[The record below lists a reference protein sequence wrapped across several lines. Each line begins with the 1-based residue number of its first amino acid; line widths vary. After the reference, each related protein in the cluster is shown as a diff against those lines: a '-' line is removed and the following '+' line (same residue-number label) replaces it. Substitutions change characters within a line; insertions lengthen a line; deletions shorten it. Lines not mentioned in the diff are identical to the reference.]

1 MKQPWRRSQL
11 KLKRT
16 LRLCVCLAA
25 ALASAQPALAQSPD
39 TLVSK
44 FSIDDSDPEASVP
57 TPQQAARQ
65 PLEMGYHLMLLSERA
80 DAATNRG
87 DHAAA
92 AKYWRAIAKAVPE
105 RSLSFSRMCRSYE
118 AAGDYVSA
126 IESCRT
132 ALGKAGSTLQ
142 DNLQFV
148 RLVLEKRQGAL
159 QPRDIE
165 DIDAVSV
172 HLEHELASKQGALVA
187 NRLRCQ
193 LGVRLGDVSR
203 LKACTDKLN
212 ALAPGD
218 ASSLVFSWSLALKR
232 GDLPAA
238 EHMLRRARAA
248 KLPSAA
254 LAKMT
259 ATLSIESAKR
269 APAWHARVDMRIF
282 AAATLIL
289 LAVASAAVLNRRKQR
304 LRRA

>member
-1 MKQPWRRSQL
+1 MSQ
-11 KLKRT
+11 LKRT
-16 LRLCVCLAA
+16 LWLSMCLTAE
-25 ALASAQPALAQSPD
+25 LASAQPALAQSP
-39 TLVSK
+39 LVSK

-80 DAATNRG
+80 DAATSRG
-87 DHAAA
+87 DHVAA
-92 AKYWRAIAKAVPE
+92 AKYWRALAKAVPE

-118 AAGDYVSA
+118 AAGDYERA

-165 DIDAVSV
+165 DIDAVSL
-172 HLEHELASKQGALVA
+172 HLERELGHEKGPLAA
-187 NRLRCQ
+187 NRMRCQ

-203 LKACTDKLN
+203 LQACTDKLN

-218 ASSLVFSWSLALKR
+218 ASSLVFSWSLAMKR

-238 EHMLRRARAA
+238 EQMLRRARAA

-254 LAKMT
+254 LAKMA
-259 ATLSIESAKR
+259 ATLNMESARR
-269 APAWHARVDMRIF
+269 APAWHARVDSSML
-282 AAATLIL
+282 AAAALVL
-289 LAVASAAVLNRRKQR
+289 LAVSSAVVVNRRKQR